1 MGDPVDADGSLV
13 GVFIVELPPDWWLPE
28 GYSLQPSGGPQVPLS
43 VTDPLGQNRS
53 IYPIAGYRPSQ
64 PRVDSIANVI
74 ERELG
79 PLQAGF
85 SPQTRH
91 QLGMD
96 RPDLL
101 GATNRTIMLP
111 VEAVV
116 ALFDLAN
123 YGIMATIAAG
133 TQGMAQAG
141 WMSETDAGKLR
152 RDLYLLTL
160 VAAVETGRNPRSLV
174 RRSEEASLR
183 VATMAR
189 MQAMAAAPV
198 VFVRILKESR
208 RAFGIVC
215 EMMADETGS
224 IIIPGSLGSG
234 LPSWL
239 REGRAFN
246 RERARFYEFNEIY
259 VVDKTGW
266 SWTGYWILDSYQLSA
281 SDYGLAAGA
290 VSRKRTQLWQVKVE
304 SAVSDIREAS
314 LKYRPGTR
322 FADVPSTPEPLRGKT
337 ITGQLFLEVPV
348 QDSEI
353 PAEILAAARQ
363 YKVQIRDVTGKI
375 Y

>member
-1 MGDPVDADGSLV
+1 MGDHVDADGSLV
-13 GVFIVELPPDWWLPE
+13 GVFMVELPPDWWLPE

-43 VTDPLGQNRS
+43 VTDPLGQSRS

-96 RPDLL
+96 RPDLA
-101 GATNRTIMLP
+101 GAVNRTLWMP
-111 VEAVV
+111 FDAVV
-116 ALFDLAN
+116 AVLDLAN

-174 RRSEEASLR
+174 RRSEEASSR

-189 MQAMAAAPV
+189 MQAIAATPV

-234 LPSWL
+234 FPSWL
-239 REGRAFN
+239 RKGRAFN
-246 RERARFYEFNEIY
+246 RERAQFYQFNEIY

-266 SWTGYWILDSYQLSA
+266 SWTGYFILDSYGPLPST
-281 SDYGLAAGA
+281 GLAAGP

-304 SAVSDIREAS
+304 SAVNDIREAS

-348 QDSEI
+348 QDREI
-353 PAEILAAARQ
+353 PAEILAAAKQ
-363 YKVQIRDVTGKI
+363 HKVQIRDVTGKI